1 MNLLPVVKRVRKKEF
16 VMNLQKIK
24 EFVVNLQKVKD
35 EEFDSS
41 SLKDVKN
48 LDIPGYCELL
58 LVLKELE
65 SESIKENI
73 NSKFIEEAKKLKD
86 DISGFE
92 FGIYYSVNN
101 GFVFKYDPR
110 NIPVYSQSEYIN
122 LNQMPRLGFD
132 FFIENID
139 NLNTSSPEDMLESL
153 IEYTKKSLSEFNKN
167 KTNYGQTM
175 YSTSSEKI
183 KRKYSYL
190 EFFRNQNCHQNLKE
204 SVLYDFNKAK
214 NISFLSFGETIYLRA
229 NIHEETPDD
238 ILEEVKKLT
247 KNLWGEHNGD
257 IKLLMRAMVAS
268 KMFLEKSDLDFYLE
282 SVFLNET
289 PYVFSYPKNSN
300 LSRKL
305 YLLAID
311 IIRDFEKEHC
321 QTIEKKDKLNK
332 FKLKIIQ
339 GKSFFGLYSLY
350 NDLKTEDDYINLFK
364 DLLVPSSILSKK
376 SIMVDVKGL
385 DFMKFDINKLMSVS
399 KDTDCNIEFFVSSFK
414 DDFNEIDAPVRI
426 KNLFL
431 SEKLSSV
438 MNENFLELISNSVLN
453 KKVIV
458 PIGFKDFIVG
468 FLKLSLFNNEKIN
481 IIQNNLE
488 EVEPEVLN
496 NLKENYLVL

>member
-1 MNLLPVVKRVRKKEF
+1 MPVNERVGKKEF
-16 VMNLQKIK
+16 VMNLQK
-24 EFVVNLQKVKD
+24 NKV
-35 EEFDSS
+35 EEFDIS

-48 LDIPGYCELL
+48 MDIPGYCELF

-65 SESIKENI
+65 SELIKENI
-73 NSKFIEEAKKLKD
+73 NSEFVEEADKLKNNNL
-86 DISGFE
+86 GFE
-92 FGIYYSVNN
+92 FGVYYSVNN
-101 GFVFKYDPR
+101 GFVLKFDPR
-110 NIPVYSQSEYIN
+110 NIPVYSQSENID
-122 LNQMPRLGFD
+122 LNKIPRLGFD
-132 FFIENID
+132 FFIENIY
-139 NLNTSSPEDMLESL
+139 NLNTSSPEGMLESL
-153 IEYTKKSLSEFNKN
+153 IEHTKKSLSEFNKN
-167 KTNYGQTM
+167 KNDSGKTM
-175 YSTSSEKI
+175 YGTSNEKI
-183 KRKYSYL
+183 IQKYSYL
-190 EFFRNQNCHQNLKE
+190 EFFRNQHCHQNIKE
-204 SVLYDFNKAK
+204 SILHNFNKAK
-214 NISFLSFGETIYLRA
+214 NINFLSFGETIYLRA

-282 SVFLNET
+282 SVFLKET

-300 LSRKL
+300 LSREL

-311 IIRDFEKEHC
+311 IIRDFEKEYC

-350 NDLKTEDDYINLFK
+350 NDLKMEDDYINLFK

-414 DDFNEIDAPVRI
+414 DDFNEIDAPVPI

-438 MNENFLELISNSVLN
+438 MNENFFELTSNSVLN